1 LALTPLL
8 LSVRRRHKLDSDTR
22 SRSLVP
28 RFSLREGQLALICRS
43 HAVPVSALALYASL
57 VLGIVAAS
65 SPPCSAQAAAVAP
78 DAIPLAPQDSRQ
90 GLLLDWAGLQ
100 VVSIAFDGVNEALL
114 RPLPSQLAQQP
125 GAPLEPSKVRESL
138 RRLYATGLY
147 ETIEVAGVRAG
158 NNVSIIFTGVP
169 RLFVGRV
176 AVHGV
181 KDDRL
186 ASVLQAATQIQ
197 AGTAYSESKAA
208 LAEPEVNTALES
220 NGYYRGQIART
231 TVIDRANSLVD
242 LNFEIFP
249 GNPARVG
256 DVELTGD
263 SGLTEAQFRKQGKLK
278 RNSKVNRN
286 TVSRALRNLR
296 KHYTKRERLTATVTL
311 TSKEYVPPVNRLN
324 YTFLAHQGPVVEVK
338 IEGAKISRGHLEKLV
353 PVYEEGTVDQDLLN
367 EGAQNLRNYFEGQ
380 GFFDAKVSHE
390 PVQSDPQHLTALYKV
405 DLGRRHVVD
414 SVSITG
420 NKYFAT
426 PLLVERLS
434 VRPANLLDHD
444 GAFSQQL
451 VTQDVSNIKA
461 LYQSNGF
468 SAVKVTPDYVDSDTA
483 AGKAGKISHFKITYV
498 IDEGTQR
505 RIGKYDIEG
514 ATAEQLK
521 DFHPYLN
528 AQVGQPYS
536 AVNINQDRDLVQTY
550 YLSKGYDNAQ
560 VSLFQQDEPD
570 HPDAV
575 DLTMKVVPGREF
587 FVRKVVVSGLN
598 RTKPSLVDRRILLHP
613 GDPLNQ
619 TALLQMQRKLY
630 DLALFNEVDTAIQNP
645 SGAESYKNV
654 LLNLTEAKR
663 WDISYGFG
671 FEVQTGQPTQGCL
684 SPAEQQL
691 LGISNSYK
699 CNPNGETG
707 ASERVLFNVSRTN
720 LRGTDQSITLRT
732 NYGSLEQVV
741 LLSYQDPH
749 VFNRPFLNL
758 TLSGGYNNSAVISTY
773 KAAILSGA
781 VRLSQ
786 QISKPTTLIYSF
798 SYRRVSVNSNTLQ
811 VSLSEIPLL
820 AQPVRVGGPGITFV
834 RDTRDV
840 PLDAHHG
847 TFNTGEVFFADGKFG
862 SQANFARVDL
872 SNSSYYDFGRD
883 HWVIARQT
891 RYGQE
896 RSFGNGDEQLIPLPE
911 RLYAGGATSHRG
923 FPINSAGPRDPQT
936 GYPVGGSGVFVN
948 TVELRTPAPA
958 LRWVGT
964 DLSFVLFHDMG
975 NAFENSSQIWPAA
988 LRIKQPHSYTCRNV
1002 SMPYTTYNTAQT
1014 CDFNDFSHALGLGL
1028 RYHTPIG
1035 PIRGDFSYNLNPPIY
1050 PVFYDYTTAN
1060 TAPNPHVGSAGHFNF
1075 FFSIGQSF

>member
-8 LSVRRRHKLDSDTR
+8 LSVRRQQKLDSHTR
-22 SRSLVP
+22 SHSLVP
-28 RFSLREGQLALICRS
+28 RFFAPRFLLRKAQLAVVWPR
-43 HAVPVSALALYASL
+43 HAVSVSALALC
-57 VLGIVAAS
+57 IVAAS
-65 SPPCSAQAAAVAP
+65 SPSCRAQAAAAP
-78 DAIPLAPQDSRQ
+78 DAIPLAPQDYRQ

-100 VVSIAFDGVNEALL
+100 VVSITFDGVNESLL
-114 RPLPSQLAQQP
+114 KPLPSQLAQQP
-125 GAPLEPSKVRESL
+125 GAPLDPSKVRESL
-138 RRLYATGLY
+138 RSLYATGLY

-158 NNVSIIFTGVP
+158 NNVSIIFTGTP

-176 AVHGV
+176 AVDGV

-186 ASVLQAATQIQ
+186 AAVLQAATQIQ
-197 AGTAYSESKAA
+197 AGTTYSESKAA
-208 LAEPEVNTALES
+208 LAEPEVNAALEN

-231 TVIDRANSLVD
+231 TVVDRANSLVD

-249 GNPARVG
+249 GNPARLG

-296 KHYTKRERLTATVTL
+296 KHYTKRERLTATVSL

-338 IEGAKISRGHLEKLV
+338 IEGAKISQGHLEKLV

-426 PLLVERLS
+426 PLLLERLS

-451 VTQDVSNIKA
+451 VNQDVSSIKA
-461 LYQSNGF
+461 LYQGNGF
-468 SAVKVTPDYVDSDTA
+468 SAVKVTPDYVDSDTL
-483 AGKAGKISHFKITYV
+483 AGKASKISHFKITYV

-514 ATAEQLK
+514 ATAEQLN

-536 AVNINQDRDLVQTY
+536 VVNINQDRDLVQTY

-598 RTKPSLVDRRILLHP
+598 HTRPSLVDRRILLHP

-630 DLALFNEVDTAIQNP
+630 DLALFNEVETAIQNP
-645 SGAESYKNV
+645 NGAESYKNV

-691 LGISNSYK
+691 LGIANSYK
-699 CNPNGETG
+699 CNPNGNTG

-786 QISKPTTLIYSF
+786 RVSKPVTLIYSF

-847 TFNTGEVFFADGKFG
+847 TFNTGEVFFADGDFG

-948 TVELRTPAPA
+948 TVELRTPAPP

-1002 SMPYTTYNTAQT
+1002 TEPYTTYNTPET
-1014 CDFNDFSHALGLGL
+1014 CDFNDFSHAVGLGL

-1035 PIRGDFSYNLNPPIY
+1035 PVRGDFSYNLNPPIY
-1050 PVFYDYTTAN
+1050 PVFYDYTTAA

>member
-1 LALTPLL
+1 MALTPLL
-8 LSVRRRHKLDSDTR
+8 PSVRRQQKLLLRKSQHAGI
-22 SRSLVP
+22 SRSYIV
-28 RFSLREGQLALICRS
+28 R
-43 HAVPVSALALYASL
+43 VSVLALYASL
-57 VLGIVAAS
+57 VLGMLTAS
-65 SPPCSAQAAAVAP
+65 SPLCSAQAAAVGP

-90 GLLLDWAGLQ
+90 VLLQDWAGLP
-100 VVSIAFDGVNEALL
+100 VVRISFEGVNESLL
-114 RPLPSQLAQQP
+114 TPLPGQLAQQA
-125 GAPLEPSKVRESL
+125 GAPLDPAKVRDSL

-158 NNVSIIFTGVP
+158 DSVSIIFTGIP

-176 AVHGV
+176 NVDGV

-186 ASVLQAATQIQ
+186 AAVLQSATQIQ
-197 AGTAYSESKAA
+197 AGTTYSESKAA
-208 LAEPEVNTALES
+208 LAEPQVNAALQN

-256 DVELTGD
+256 DVELTGE

-296 KHYTKRERLTATVTL
+296 KHYNKRERLEATVSL

-324 YTFLAHQGPVVEVK
+324 YTFLAHQGPLVEVK
-338 IEGAKISRGHLEKLV
+338 VEGAKISRGRLEKLV

-367 EGAQNLRNYFEGQ
+367 EGALNLRNYFEGQ
-380 GFFDAKVSHE
+380 GYFDVKVSHQ
-390 PVQSDPQHLTALYKV
+390 PVQSDPQHLTALYSV
-405 DLGRRHVVD
+405 ELGKRHVVD
-414 SVSITG
+414 SVSIKG
-420 NKYFAT
+420 NKYFGT
-426 PLLVERLS
+426 PLILQRLS
-434 VRPANLLDHD
+434 VRPANILDHD

-451 VTQDVSNIKA
+451 VDQDVARIKA

-468 SAVKVTPDYVDSDTA
+468 SAVKVTPDFVDSDTGT
-483 AGKAGKISHFKITYV
+483 GKPTKISHYKITYV

-514 ATAEQLK
+514 ATAEQLN
-521 DFHPYLN
+521 DFRPYLN

-560 VSLFQQDEPD
+560 VSLFQQNEPD

-575 DLTMKVVPGREF
+575 DFTMKVVPGMQF

-598 RTKPSLVDRRILLHP
+598 RTKPSMVDQRILLHP
-613 GDPLNQ
+613 DDPLNQ
-619 TALLQMQRKLY
+619 TAMLQMQRKLY
-630 DLALFNEVDTAIQNP
+630 DLALFDEVDTAIQNP
-645 SGAESYKNV
+645 NGAETYKNV

-671 FEVQTGQPTQGCL
+671 FEVQTGQPTAGCL
-684 SPAEQQL
+684 SVADQAL
-691 LGISNSYK
+691 LGITSTYK
-699 CNPNGETG
+699 CNPNGATG
-707 ASERVLFNVSRTN
+707 ASERVLFNISRTN
-720 LRGTDQSITLRT
+720 LGGTDQSITLRT
-732 NYGSLEQVV
+732 NYGNLEQVA
-741 LLSYQDPH
+741 LLSYVDPH
-749 VFNRPFLNL
+749 VLNKPSLNL

-781 VRLSQ
+781 LRLSERVT
-786 QISKPTTLIYSF
+786 KPTTLIYSF
-798 SYRRVSVNSNTLQ
+798 SYRRVVVNSSTLQ

-820 AQPVRVGGPGITFV
+820 AQPVRVGGPGITFI

-840 PLDAHHG
+840 ALDAHHG
-847 TFNTGEVFFADGKFG
+847 TFNTAEVFLSAGIFG

-872 SNSSYYDFGRD
+872 TNSSYYPFGRD
-883 HWVIARQT
+883 QWVIARQT

-896 RSFGNGDEQLIPLPE
+896 RSYGNGDAQLIPLPE

-923 FPINSAGPRDPQT
+923 FPINAAGPRDPQT
-936 GYPVGGSGVFVN
+936 GYPVGGYGVFVN
-948 TVELRTPAPA
+948 TLELRTPAPP

-975 NAFENSSQIWPAA
+975 NAFETSSQIWPAA
-988 LRIKQPHSYTCRNV
+988 LRNKQPHSWTCRNV
-1002 SMPYTTYNTAQT
+1002 SVTYTTYNTPDT
-1014 CDFNDFSHALGLGL
+1014 CDFNDFSHAVGLGL

-1035 PIRGDFSYNLNPPIY
+1035 PVRGDFSYNLNPPIF
-1050 PVFYDYTTAN
+1050 PVIYDYTTAA
-1060 TAPNPHVGSAGHFNF
+1060 TAPNPHVGQAGHFNF